1 MHRFFIPPE
10 AIHDG
15 EVHFP
20 PETAHQM
27 QRVLRLRAG
36 QRVVVLDNTGNE
48 FEVELTL
55 LAGDIC
61 QGKVVAAHPVP
72 AEPGVE
78 ITLYLCLTQR
88 EKFEWML
95 QKCTEVGAS
104 VFIPVISQRSLV
116 QHESEVRQK
125 LPRWAKIVQEAAEQ
139 SGRGKIPQVLP
150 VVRLAKV
157 FAAGVGEYDAALIP
171 WEKEDATSLRHTLS
185 AYSQNPPR
193 RVAVLIGPE
202 GGFADEEVQAAR
214 AAGWQSVTL
223 GKRIFRMETAAVVAT
238 ALVIHELESV

>member
-10 AIHDG
+10 AIHEG

-36 QRVVVLDNTGNE
+36 QRVVVLDNTGSE

-55 LAGDIC
+55 VAGEIC
-61 QGKVVAAHPVP
+61 QGKVAATQLVKT
-72 AEPGVE
+72 EPGVE

-104 VFIPVISQRSLV
+104 VFVPVISQRSLV
-116 QHESEVRQK
+116 QHEQEVRQK
-125 LPRWAKIVQEAAEQ
+125 PLRWGMIVREAAEQ
-139 SGRGKIPQVLP
+139 CGRGKIPQVLP
-150 VVRLAKV
+150 VVRLAQV
-157 FAAGVGEYDAALIP
+157 FETSGGVYDAALIP
-171 WEKEDATSLRHTLS
+171 WEKEAATSLRQIL
-185 AYSQNPPR
+185 AGYQGNPPR

-202 GGFADEEVQAAR
+202 GGITDEEVQAAS
-214 AAGWQSVTL
+214 AAGWQPVTL
-223 GKRIFRMETAAVVAT
+223 GKRILRMETAAVVAT
-238 ALVIHELESV
+238 ALVLHELEQ